1 MVNNQFIGTMN
12 YGFMSGGF
20 VSTWVPYHNGLAVSE
35 PSFYRIIGDW
45 NTAAKA
51 QTWQNWKYGFAWTG
65 VGIILAA
72 CAGSILYY
80 AKTNDPDGSIGIIGL
95 GTGAGF
101 IPVTVAICLD
111 KTLDRYLM
119 PYISPKSTTRQIN
132 NPTVRRMA
140 RKSQIKGR
148 IASGR
153 EKAPNTSD
161 PVRATF
167 SLHVVPRDD
176 LP

>member
-1 MVNNQFIGTMN
+1 MKKLIVLFTLAVACTISGIAEDRLDIMVNNQFIGTMN

-95 GTGAGF
+95 GTGAGL
-101 IPVTVAICLD
+101 IPVTVAICFGQNFRPL
-111 KTLDRYLM
+111 
-119 PYISPKSTTRQIN
+119 PYAVHLAQKY
-132 NPTVRRMA
+132 
-140 RKSQIKGR
+140 
-148 IASGR
+148 
-153 EKAPNTSD
+153 NT
-161 PVRATF
+161 ANQ
-167 SLHVVPRDD
+167 
-176 LP
+176 